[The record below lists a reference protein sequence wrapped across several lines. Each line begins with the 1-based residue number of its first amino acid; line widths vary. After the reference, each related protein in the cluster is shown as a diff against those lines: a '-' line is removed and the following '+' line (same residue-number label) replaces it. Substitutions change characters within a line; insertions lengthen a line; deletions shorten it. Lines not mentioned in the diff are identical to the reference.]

1 MRRLLS
7 IDEIYEKV
15 KDYDLVISNDI
26 ALVTAL
32 NSRISFPWIG
42 YFAMT
47 PLQIATLLAP
57 SELGTAPLRD
67 VDIIA
72 EIQKETG
79 YSLRYILSEV
89 LNFRDIR
96 RYTNEV
102 TKYITTKSSRNVYN
116 SYEPISSIERVM
128 GNFEIDASSFFK
140 DKRVAA
146 IGVEFF
152 DSLDKRFNSSE
163 TDIIEIFTD
172 EEYRIPEIWEIGN
185 DRQIADNAV
194 DLIDPEKPDDYAI
207 VLNTTSPI
215 ADAVRAGLYR
225 CGLPFINRMSVRDMA
240 PIRDFISFISLSFS
254 YDTLR
259 VSNVKELFSAY
270 NGFFGNNSENYLL
283 HRLGDDQLKN
293 RSKELRELMRR
304 IKEDGVSFNEV
315 RIIFN
320 STQTGMHVQNI
331 LNDLRMGDD
340 TVTPGK
346 LADLSFAIDNI
357 PDLTNN
363 EQTPESEKS
372 GVLLVDCTNSVYI
385 DRPVVIYLGME
396 QDWNIP
402 VIGKRYID
410 AEGESEKNAMRL
422 EALLQ
427 QGQKRIYLVNT
438 TKRGDKAR
446 PCNSFPLIMG
456 DITMGKVKKCDTFAD
471 ICDRLITGRWVESI
485 EPVLPEKGTEDFR
498 KDEFDRPFSKSSYDN
513 FYSCP
518 RKFMFAISLNSS
530 DNKNTEFGNL
540 IHEFAEFYV
549 CHRDYVIQKGVDY
562 YADFI
567 SKRFAG
573 ISSQMMSGIDSDKIR
588 YSIDSVMKFIDENCI
603 ETVPLDSGN
612 REEKNP
618 FFEDAGFDRYSSD
631 CECDHRSFK
640 HPIHGKFDLMIGNH
654 VVDYKTGSPQ
664 DIKDIV
670 KSFTLDSNVN
680 YPEFQPLLYLAI
692 ARDFVDPDGLTFKQF
707 YVTDKMSEPGS
718 DKKAISS
725 CVRSIRLHDGPYSQ
739 LFYDEE
745 VVDYI
750 HNAKFNKTFAEK
762 KDEVL
767 ESLRTLYSEGYVDP
781 MTLDTD
787 EAFLRIL
794 FEKTGVKDNKTGRK
808 DANGMIHKT
817 LNPVFKDG
825 MVILDRTSIVTK
837 ELIDSFLS
845 KVDADHQEVRMYYTT
860 DFPPKPR
867 KDCTECEFKEVCM
880 KSIVKVEGD
889 SDE

>member
-7 IDEIYEKV
+7 IDEIYGKV

-32 NSRISFPWIG
+32 NSRISFPMIG

-57 SELGTAPLRD
+57 SELGTTPLRD

-102 TKYITTKSSRNVYN
+102 TNYITTRSSRNVYN

-128 GNFEIDASSFFK
+128 GNFDTDASSFFRG
-140 DKRVAA
+140 KRIAV

-152 DSLDKRFNSSE
+152 DSLDKRFSSP
-163 TDIIEIFTD
+163 DADLIDIFTD

-225 CGLPFINRMSVRDMA
+225 RGLPFINRMSVRDMA
-240 PIRDFISFISLSFS
+240 PIRDFISFVSLSFS

-283 HRLGDDQLKN
+283 HRLGDEQLKN
-293 RSKELRELMRR
+293 RSKELKELMRR

-315 RIIFN
+315 RTIFN

-331 LNDLRMGDD
+331 LNDLRMGED

-402 VIGKRYID
+402 VIGKRYVD
-410 AEGESEKNAMRL
+410 AEDESERNAMKL

-427 QGQKRIYLVNT
+427 QG
-438 TKRGDKAR
+438 
-446 PCNSFPLIMG
+446 
-456 DITMGKVKKCDTFAD
+456 
-471 ICDRLITGRWVESI
+471 
-485 EPVLPEKGTEDFR
+485 
-498 KDEFDRPFSKSSYDN
+498 
-513 FYSCP
+513 
-518 RKFMFAISLNSS
+518 
-530 DNKNTEFGNL
+530 
-540 IHEFAEFYV
+540 
-549 CHRDYVIQKGVDY
+549 
-562 YADFI
+562 
-567 SKRFAG
+567 
-573 ISSQMMSGIDSDKIR
+573 
-588 YSIDSVMKFIDENCI
+588 
-603 ETVPLDSGN
+603 
-612 REEKNP
+612 
-618 FFEDAGFDRYSSD
+618 
-631 CECDHRSFK
+631 
-640 HPIHGKFDLMIGNH
+640 
-654 VVDYKTGSPQ
+654 
-664 DIKDIV
+664 
-670 KSFTLDSNVN
+670 
-680 YPEFQPLLYLAI
+680 
-692 ARDFVDPDGLTFKQF
+692 
-707 YVTDKMSEPGS
+707 
-718 DKKAISS
+718 
-725 CVRSIRLHDGPYSQ
+725 
-739 LFYDEE
+739 
-745 VVDYI
+745 
-750 HNAKFNKTFAEK
+750 
-762 KDEVL
+762 
-767 ESLRTLYSEGYVDP
+767 
-781 MTLDTD
+781 
-787 EAFLRIL
+787 
-794 FEKTGVKDNKTGRK
+794 
-808 DANGMIHKT
+808 
-817 LNPVFKDG
+817 
-825 MVILDRTSIVTK
+825 
-837 ELIDSFLS
+837 
-845 KVDADHQEVRMYYTT
+845 
-860 DFPPKPR
+860 
-867 KDCTECEFKEVCM
+867 
-880 KSIVKVEGD
+880 
-889 SDE
+889 